1 MSRANQ
7 RKKLLGN
14 LVMPPITALGLGVQS
29 VFKTVSEKVKKKAD
43 EVKKKAD
50 EIRNPLIKVN
60 NIEDFYIEI
69 EKLAKKDQE
78 LNEDYEYFIALMVGS
93 FTGKQLKKKLRKEGL
108 KFDINKKDQTPSW
121 LSIVE
126 KDIEKALKLY
136 LKMVDD
142 IYKKTNKRIVFSKKV
157 SDDIVKRIYDSR
169 AKELPS
175 NPLEYQNSLRA
186 FGRDAFSVENLI
198 RAKPLK
204 GKKVQT
210 QIEKIMEKD
219 KTSRANPKKFL
230 ANQGNTEAWKSDYE
244 RWKEEHYKEFGG
256 GRKSR
261 KRRRRTKKKKR
272 RRKKK
277 TRKKRKK
284 RKRRRRTKKN

>member
-43 EVKKKAD
+43 EIRKKAD
-50 EIRNPLIKVN
+50 EIRNPLITVN

-93 FTGKQLKKKLRKEGL
+93 FTEKQLKKKLRKEGL
-108 KFDINKKDQTPSW
+108 VINTGHLKKPPSW

-126 KDIEKALKLY
+126 KDIEKALELY
-136 LKMVDD
+136 LKIVDD
-142 IYKKTNKRIVFSKKV
+142 VYKKTNKRIVFSKKV
-157 SDDIVKRIYDSR
+157 SKDIVKKIYDSR

-186 FGRDAFSVENLI
+186 FGRGKFSVDNLI
-198 RAKPLK
+198 RARPLK
-204 GKKVQT
+204 KDDVQA
-210 QIEKIMEKD
+210 QIERIMEKD
-219 KTSRANPKKFL
+219 KTSRANPKVFL
-230 ANQGNTEAWKSDYE
+230 ANQGKTEAWKSDYE
-244 RWKEEHYKEFGG
+244 RWKEDHYKEFGG

-272 RRKKK
+272 RRRRTKKK
-277 TRKKRKK
+277 R
-284 RKRRRRTKKN
+284 RKRRRRTRR